1 MNTLKGGGGADVL
14 SGGGGA
20 DTLTGGT
27 GVVDT
32 FVVLLGGNSNNGN
45 DTITDFEVGTDIIR
59 ISWQGDDS
67 NVPAD
72 FTAANLSINVDST
85 GNNAT
90 LVHTETTRG
99 SHPNQTGSYEITT
112 ETTLVTFTGV
122 TDTDLLNQFTSGRVE
137 SVIEIV

>member
-1 MNTLKGGGGADVL
+1 VNTLKGGGGDTL
-14 SGGGGA
+14 EGGGGD

-27 GVVDT
+27 GADT

-45 DTITDFEVGTDIIR
+45 DTITDFEVDTDIIR

-67 NVPAD
+67 NRPAD
-72 FTAANLSINVDST
+72 FTAANLSIDVDST

-122 TDTDLLNQFTSGRVE
+122 SDTALISQLETGWE
-137 SVIEIV
+137 SVIEIL